1 MAKRLLPLLALLVGV
16 PGALQAQSP
25 ADSAAITQTA
35 LDYIEGWYRGDV
47 ARMDRCLHDDLAKR
61 IPTSAE
67 GDLRAVSKARM
78 LDLTAGGGGEMIDP
92 EYETVVFQV
101 SQDIASA
108 VVTSPEYVDFL
119 QLARTTDGWKIVNI
133 LFRSRS

>member
-1 MAKRLLPLLALLVGV
+1 VANQPDDAI
-16 PGALQAQSP
+16 QIE
-25 ADSAAITQTA
+25 AAA
-35 LDYIEGWYRGDV
+35 SDYIEGWYSGDV
-47 ARMDRCLHDDLAKR
+47 VRMDRCLHDDLVKS
-61 IPTSAE
+61 IPTSAD

-78 LDLTAGGGGEMIDP
+78 LELTADGGGEMIDP

>member
-1 MAKRLLPLLALLVGV
+1 MADQRDDAI
-16 PGALQAQSP
+16 QIE
-25 ADSAAITQTA
+25 AAA
-35 LDYIEGWYRGDV
+35 SDYIEGWYCGDV

-61 IPTSAE
+61 IPTSME

-78 LDLTAGGGGEMIDP
+78 LELTAAGGGQMIDP